1 MGFLA
6 QHRALE
12 ILAFVVLY
20 KLSDNLTQ
28 ALTRP
33 VPGAGRASTPRTWA
47 WARGDIALV
56 ATLVG
61 TFLGGLLTNSL
72 GLGRA
77 LWIFGFFQIVSNL
90 GYAAGGPGR
99 R

>member
-1 MGFLA
+1 MLPQPPRTLREAVWGPFVGFLG

-33 VPGAGRASTPRTWA
+33 FLVQMGFGDFDVG
-47 WARGDIALV
+47 RGDAPRS
-56 ATLVG
+56 ARPRR
-61 TFLGGLLTNSL
+61 S
-72 GLGRA
+72 
-77 LWIFGFFQIVSNL
+77 
-90 GYAAGGPGR
+90 AAPSWAAC
-99 R
+99 